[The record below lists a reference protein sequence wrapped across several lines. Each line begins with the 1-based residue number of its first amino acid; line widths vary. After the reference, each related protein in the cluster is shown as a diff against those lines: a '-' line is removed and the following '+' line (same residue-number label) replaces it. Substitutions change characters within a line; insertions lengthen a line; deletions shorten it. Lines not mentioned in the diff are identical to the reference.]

1 MSMLTFINIFNS
13 ILTDHDLRIIMSM
26 WPFRLVATLRRLES
40 DMILRR
46 LKSGNFKAPKK
57 WHF

>member
-57 WHF
+57 